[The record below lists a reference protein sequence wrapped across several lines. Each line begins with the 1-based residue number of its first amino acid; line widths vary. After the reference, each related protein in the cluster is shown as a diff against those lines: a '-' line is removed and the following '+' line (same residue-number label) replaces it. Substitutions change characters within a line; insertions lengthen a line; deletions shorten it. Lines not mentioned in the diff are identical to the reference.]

1 MAKKK
6 NKTQQKRKRASRG
19 VQFQRVVF
27 ILIAAIMIATLVL
40 SLVG

>member
-6 NKTQQKRKRASRG
+6 KTQPNPKRASRG

-27 ILIAAIMIATLVL
+27 VLIAVIMIATLVL
-40 SLVG
+40 SLIS

>member
-6 NKTQQKRKRASRG
+6 KTQPKRKRASRG
-19 VQFQRVVF
+19 VQIQRVVF

>member
-6 NKTQQKRKRASRG
+6 KPEQKRKRASRG

-27 ILIAAIMIATLVL
+27 ILIAVIMIATLVL
-40 SLVG
+40 SLIG

>member
-6 NKTQQKRKRASRG
+6 KTEQKRKRASRG

-27 ILIAAIMIATLVL
+27 VLIAVIMIATLVL
-40 SLVG
+40 SLIG

>member
-6 NKTQQKRKRASRG
+6 KTQPKPKRASRG

-27 ILIAAIMIATLVL
+27 ILIAVIMIATLVL